1 MAEFIVTIPE
11 GLPQSINANFEEL
24 RGYLNENL
32 AKYNSMVVTADGIA
46 DAKKSKA
53 ALNKLKTA
61 VEDRRKDIKR
71 EWNKPYDE
79 FEGKVKALVSLIDV
93 PIASIDRQIKVFD
106 EQRIEDKRVA
116 LIACYTAAIDDYSD
130 ILPFEKFLD
139 PKWKN
144 VTADLD
150 KLKEEMQAK
159 ISKCKSDLKIISAT
173 CGQYTAACQQRY
185 IETLNV
191 SDALAEFKRLEEL
204 DRRRAIIEA
213 EEKKKT
219 EEKAKAV
226 EVEPPP
232 IPQEAPLPIM
242 NTQPATEE
250 LKTIDVR
257 FHNTTAAFRADMK
270 ALCIKHGIQYGN
282 VPKGV

>member
-11 GLPQSINANFEEL
+11 GLPQSIDANFEEL

-53 ALNKLKTA
+53 ALNKLKIA
-61 VEDRRKDIKR
+61 VEDRRKEIKR

-79 FEGKVKALVSLIDV
+79 FEGKVKVLVALIDT

-106 EQRIEDKRVA
+106 EQRIEEKRSE
-116 LIACYTAAIDDYSD
+116 LLTCYTSSIGNLAD

-150 KLKEEMQAK
+150 KLKEDMQAK
-159 ISKCKSDLKIISAT
+159 ISKCKSDMKIISVT
-173 CGQYTAACQQRY
+173 CGTYAAACQQKY
-185 IETLNV
+185 INTLDV
-191 SDALAEFKRLEEL
+191 SAALAEFKRLEEL
-204 DRRRAIIEA
+204 DRRRALIEA
-213 EEKKKT
+213 EEKKKA

-226 EVEPPP
+226 EVEPTPV
-232 IPQEAPLPIM
+232 PQEATPPIIH
-242 NTQPATEE
+242 TPPEE

-257 FHNTTAAFRADMK
+257 FCDTTAAFRADMK